1 VGKRAARAGSE
12 AEVSRALRSCCSGA
26 DFHAKSGRGLVF
38 LVASLVG
45 ASLGGVTLG
54 AQASRG
60 NVQDS
65 GPPAATSLSNGRYCA
80 LVIGNNHYGYMGR
93 LETAAN
99 DANAV
104 AKLLQERYGFTTRV
118 LLAVPRDDIFTNV
131 YRPWWNPTSE
141 ANGQDTV
148 PKRGIYFCR
157 LQRASA

>member
-1 VGKRAARAGSE
+1 
-12 AEVSRALRSCCSGA
+12 VSRALRSCCSGA
-26 DFHAKSGRGLVF
+26 DFHARSGRGLVF

-104 AKLLQERYGFTTRV
+104 ANCCRNAMVLRLGFCLMCPETISLLMCIARGGTPHLKPTGKTPSQKGGYTS
-118 LLAVPRDDIFTNV
+118 AVCRGQALDML
-131 YRPWWNPTSE
+131 E
-141 ANGQDTV
+141 AH
-148 PKRGIYFCR
+148 
-157 LQRASA
+157 ASG